1 MRWGT
6 VLVVAAGLW
15 ACDDETSGPR
25 LIGRQDASERD
36 ARPVGDAATRDA
48 APADVG
54 PGGGPDGG
62 RDAQVPDSTVQ
73 FDAGGVDHGARDQG
87 GEDRGPPPDAAI
99 LDAAPPPDQ
108 ALPDVGPVARCGDGQ
123 VDEGEACDDGNALD
137 GDYCAGDCRAVTGR
151 CGDGVLQNIERCDD
165 GRLVEGC
172 DATHDGGDGTCL
184 PPGQCSADFVLDGA
198 DCVARQ
204 QSAVVDI
211 FVDNFCNMRV
221 EPPRFAVAQGGRSRS
236 RTATAASTTPS
247 TSGCRTG
254 AASSIWRRAPSGP
267 TGSCTAPARAGR
279 TRRRPTS
286 PPPARSTGSSSTASS
301 GQVRRLSTKGVAA
314 MAPAMTSCETK
325 PWMK

>member
-73 FDAGGVDHGARDQG
+73 FDAAGVDLGARDRG

-221 EPPRFAVAQGGRSRS
+221 EPPRFAVAPGRTVSFTYRNRSVDYPVDVWLSYGGGFLDLETGTQWADRFVH
-236 RTATAASTTPS
+236 
-247 TSGCRTG
+247 CTG
-254 AASSIWRRAPSGP
+254 A
-267 TGSCTAPARAGR
+267 
-279 TRRRPTS
+279 RRPYQ
-286 PPPARSTGSSSTASS
+286 AAADISTACSEHRFIIDC
-301 GQVRRLSTKGVAA
+301 Q
-314 MAPAMTSCETK
+314 
-325 PWMK
+325 